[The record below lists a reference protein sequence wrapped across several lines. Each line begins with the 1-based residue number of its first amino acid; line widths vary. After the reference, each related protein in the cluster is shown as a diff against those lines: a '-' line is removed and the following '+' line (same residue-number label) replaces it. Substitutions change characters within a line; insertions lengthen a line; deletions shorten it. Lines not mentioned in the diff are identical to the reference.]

1 MPEIQNGQYKD
12 GKPCV
17 LVKTPYH
24 PEAVEAFRNL
34 MGTWDSYHRWWV
46 IRCEHR
52 AKIEAIVARFW
63 PSDENKVER
72 IYRFSSDS
80 WRHSSPQ
87 IDQLDVV
94 SFSGHVKHQDVIEI
108 LENSL
113 TTDGSRRSRTLK
125 GTLVVR
131 ARVRPEATATWVGAT
146 AEMVYSSE
154 VADRL
159 LKQVFGD
166 E

>member
-1 MPEIQNGQYKD
+1 MESREYHGRQRLIPE
-12 GKPCV
+12 
-17 LVKTPYH
+17 TH
-24 PEAVEAFRNL
+24 AE
-34 MGTWDSYHRWWV
+34 
-46 IRCEHR
+46 
-52 AKIEAIVARFW
+52 IEMTRIV
-63 PSDENKVER
+63 
-72 IYRFSSDS
+72 
-80 WRHSSPQ
+80 
-87 IDQLDVV
+87 
-94 SFSGHVKHQDVIEI
+94 
-108 LENSL
+108 L